1 MGSLVQPGSELVA
14 ASRARRAFR
23 LTGRDRIVTT
33 SSAAAFAV
41 TAALMAILGSGHNRH
56 GFGVA
61 LVLIGAYA
69 LASRVEFEIGT
80 GSAVVTQIVFVPMLF
95 LLPAGIVPLC
105 VAAGL
110 IAGSLPEILRGQVHP
125 QRFTLQFVNS
135 WYAVG
140 PAAVLLLA
148 GDPQAGWSRFPLVVA
163 ALGAQFAVELASST
177 VRQRLVLGIPLRKHF
192 GVLGWVYLVDAALT
206 PCGFAVAVAAVSA
219 PYAALAPLPLL
230 GLLSVLAHERQRRI
244 DHALELGRA
253 YRGTAF
259 LLGDLLEADDA
270 YTGSHSREVVE
281 ISVAV
286 AKELGL
292 VGEVRRSVELTA
304 LLHDIGKI
312 RVPPEILN
320 KPGSL
325 TAEERRL
332 VEMHTIDGETML
344 LRVGGQL
351 AEVGALVRSCHEH
364 YDGSGYPDGL
374 AGDAIPLPSRIVAC
388 CDAFHAI
395 TSDRPYRHGRSVE
408 DALAEVE
415 RCSATQ
421 FDPDVVRALVQ
432 VAERQ
437 PAATH

>member
-1 MGSLVQPGSELVA
+1 MGSLVQPSNDLVA

-23 LTGRDRIVTT
+23 LTGRDRVVTT
-33 SSAAAFAV
+33 VSATAFAV
-41 TAALMAILGSGHNRH
+41 TAALLATFGSAHRGH

-61 LVLIGAYA
+61 LVLIAAYA

-95 LLPAGIVPLC
+95 MLPAGIVPLC

-110 IAGSLPEILRGQVHP
+110 IAGSLPEILQHEVHP
-125 QRFTLQFVNS
+125 QRFALQFVNS
-135 WYAVG
+135 WHAVG
-140 PAAVLLLA
+140 PAAVLMLA

-163 ALGAQFAVELASST
+163 ALGAQFAVELTSST
-177 VRQRLVLGIPLRKHF
+177 VRQRLVLDVPLRKHF
-192 GVLGWVYLVDAALT
+192 RVLGWVFMVDAALT

-230 GLLSVLAHERQRRI
+230 GLLAVLAHERQRRI

-270 YTGSHSREVVE
+270 YTGSHSREVVD
-281 ISVAV
+281 ISAAV

-292 VGEVRRSVELTA
+292 VGEARRSIELTA

-312 RVPPEILN
+312 RVPPEIIN
-320 KPGSL
+320 KPGPL
-325 TAEERRL
+325 TAEELRVMEL
-332 VEMHTIDGETML
+332 HTIEGETML
-344 LRVGGQL
+344 LRVGGLL
-351 AEVGALVRSCHEH
+351 ADVGVLVRSCHEH
-364 YDGSGYPDGL
+364 YDGSGYPDRL

-388 CDAFHAI
+388 CDAFHAM
-395 TSDRPYRHGRSVE
+395 TSDRPYRHARSVE

-432 VAERQ
+432 VVERR